1 MASIIDNRSK
11 TMLDSLKNSLKQ
23 AESVD
28 ILTAFFYFSGFNALA
43 EDLKDKK
50 IRILVGCTIDP
61 NAIGELCNAV
71 KNNPDEELS
80 SYSIRGYNNLNNSQK
95 KNNYINS
102 FIDLFNKS
110 SLADEFD
117 STENQA
123 IFKMFLNKIK
133 DGTLEIR
140 LTARQDHSKFYV
152 ITNKYEYSCFGDQ
165 KGVVFM
171 GSSNFT
177 YNGLLGQGEMNE
189 GFCWNDINTTYLKC
203 RIKGKSV
210 NDVKSMSLY
219 GMIETVPE
227 FYMVALI
234 NSSFVSYYVDSF
246 INNTQTFQINDARQ
260 IPIIIPSEKQLLEIS
275 TIFNEAVKLKKK
287 EFKTFILQIEELNS
301 LQCELDKIVA
311 SIYKINREN

>member
-152 ITNKYEYSCFGDQ
+152 ITNKYEY
-165 KGVVFM
+165 
-171 GSSNFT
+171 
-177 YNGLLGQGEMNE
+177 
-189 GFCWNDINTTYLKC
+189 
-203 RIKGKSV
+203 
-210 NDVKSMSLY
+210 
-219 GMIETVPE
+219 
-227 FYMVALI
+227 A
-234 NSSFVSYYVDSF
+234 
-246 INNTQTFQINDARQ
+246 
-260 IPIIIPSEKQLLEIS
+260 
-275 TIFNEAVKLKKK
+275 
-287 EFKTFILQIEELNS
+287 
-301 LQCELDKIVA
+301 
-311 SIYKINREN
+311 